1 MHCKIFQPYNMK
13 AVLPQIILVTLI
25 SFVAFSSCVTAKKFD
40 AYVSAQYNDQVP
52 PVIVK
57 KKANNIQVKS
67 PLVTNHAKV
76 SNTTQNTKVLPL
88 LLYWYFNH
96 RFVCDLNNQIPVAG
110 FAKAITAASAKS
122 LDNDLTGRQLELT
135 VEQAPASFSMIDKT
149 NVIWLILYAVDWSKV
164 YIEPDT
170 KDLIVSYRLLQGDA
184 TIKAGKIIIKNNL
197 HNQGLRMFQSWK
209 SAVSEYVVAYDRE
222 VAAMTKE
229 FAAKL
234 SDELAQ
240 PTTATTQ

>member
-1 MHCKIFQPYNMK
+1 MQIFQPYNMK
-13 AVLPQIILVTLI
+13 PGLPQIILVALI
-25 SFVAFSSCVTAKKFD
+25 SFLAFSSCVTSKKFD
-40 AYVSAQYNDQVP
+40 AYVSTQYNDQVP
-52 PVIVK
+52 PVTVK
-57 KKANNIQVKS
+57 KKVNNIQVKS
-67 PLVTNHAKV
+67 PLVTNDTKV
-76 SNTTQNTKVLPL
+76 SSTVQNTKVLPL

-96 RFVCDLNNQIPVAG
+96 RFVCDLNKQIPVAG

-122 LDNDLTGRQLELT
+122 LDNDLKGRQLELT

-149 NVIWLILYAVDWSKV
+149 NIIWLILYAVDWSKV

-170 KDLIVSYRLLQGDA
+170 KDLIVSYRLLQGDT
-184 TIKAGKIIIKNNL
+184 TIKAGKITIKNNL

-209 SAVSEYVVAYDRE
+209 SAVSEYVVAYDQE

-229 FAAKL
+229 FATKL

-240 PTTATTQ
+240 PTAAAQ